1 MLTQYKVAIELGYAP
16 ALVRKVL
23 RRQHFDRAG
32 DLVDYLWGIE
42 FADDSNEKKEEE
54 GTPQPTFSL
63 PYLPMTNS
71 LEIENEKK
79 SRQQSLREETLQL
92 YFQSQCLCCREKERN
107 IVCLPCSHLTLCA
120 RCATMTS
127 HCPAAECH
135 EKIKDTIVAFLS

>member
-32 DLVDYLWGIE
+32 DLVDYLWDIE

-71 LEIENEKK
+71 LEVVEIENEKK
-79 SRQQSLREETLQL
+79 SR
-92 YFQSQCLCCREKERN
+92 
-107 IVCLPCSHLTLCA
+107 
-120 RCATMTS
+120 
-127 HCPAAECH
+127 
-135 EKIKDTIVAFLS
+135 